1 MAKQVRYLDLDGLK
15 TLYGVV
21 DGKITT
27 AVNNAKGELK
37 GGASADY
44 DTLGKLEGKIKNE
57 ETRATGVETELSG
70 KIGAM
75 DLAKVGGTGKFVQSV
90 SQSDGKVSAEAAD
103 LNAAAVAATAI
114 EGSGSTVAVAGA
126 TVAEQIQSL
135 GQTLKTVEG
144 NAAKYKVVKL
154 TPDEVTA
161 LGNANVKEAYQVVS
175 YVGAD
180 AEGTAYTKVGEVIKI
195 YKDGNL
201 KSATLGDDQK
211 LILTYT
217 QSDGSDSSV
226 EVDFAAIAFNAEF
239 KNGLQVAKNGE
250 ISVQVDTASE
260 KFLTVGADGV
270 KLAGV
275 QKAIDNA
282 VAAKNVTAE
291 GDYYITAT
299 AAGNKVSVKADV
311 QSLTIQKIPGADSTI
326 EGVAESLV
334 DGAEVATKVASF
346 TNARIS
352 EEIAKLY
359 SETTSTGG
367 GKVTVKVTEVN
378 GKISAVN
385 VTETDI
391 ASANALTSEV
401 TRAKGAEDKIE
412 ASVGLAADGS
422 FTAPAGKNYINGAT
436 TVMDAVVKLDV
447 QAKANADKIAG
458 MSVNEDNQ
466 TVTIDSKSLQFIA
479 FTAQEIQ
486 NAANPAAGQ

>member
-1 MAKQVRYLDLDGLK
+1 MAKQIHYLGLEGLK
-15 TLYGVV
+15 VLYGVV
-21 DGKITT
+21 DDKITT

-37 GGASADY
+37 GGANADY

-57 ETRATGVETELSG
+57 VTRATGVETELSG

-144 NAAKYKVVKL
+144 NAAKYKVVQL

-161 LGNANVKEAYQVVS
+161 LGDANVKEAYKVVS

-180 AEGTAYTKVGEVIKI
+180 AEGTHYTAVGAPIKI

-201 KSATLGDDQK
+201 KSATLGDNQE

-217 QSDGSDSSV
+217 QADGSDATV
-226 EVDFAAIAFNAEF
+226 KVDFAAIAFNTEF

-260 KFLTVGADGV
+260 KFLTVGEGGV

-275 QKAIDNA
+275 QAAIDA
-282 VAAKNVTAE
+282 
-291 GDYYITAT
+291 
-299 AAGNKVSVKADV
+299 
-311 QSLTIQKIPGADSTI
+311 
-326 EGVAESLV
+326 
-334 DGAEVATKVASF
+334 
-346 TNARIS
+346 
-352 EEIAKLY
+352 
-359 SETTSTGG
+359 
-367 GKVTVKVTEVN
+367 
-378 GKISAVN
+378 
-385 VTETDI
+385 
-391 ASANALTSEV
+391 
-401 TRAKGAEDKIE
+401 
-412 ASVGLAADGS
+412 
-422 FTAPAGKNYINGAT
+422 
-436 TVMDAVVKLDV
+436 AVVKLDV

-486 NAANPAAGQ
+486 DAANK